1 VPAIVED
8 VQEEEMKKEK
18 LQKNTS
24 RPAGSLWKFKDW
36 HAILIIIGSVTI
48 FFRDVIFQKAFFW
61 EDFMYFFYPV
71 RNFAAV
77 SISQGELPLWNPYT
91 LCGMPFQADIQ
102 SAIFYIPN
110 LLLSLF
116 VSDGRLPFFWLEME
130 IVVHYMI
137 AGICM
142 YYLAKSFG
150 IERIYAL
157 FSGLV
162 FCLSGFMIAHAIHQ
176 VVICQVAW
184 FPLVVL
190 LFRRA
195 LRERSGLFMILC
207 GLILGHAVLAG
218 YPQVSLYIFF
228 FLFLLFVFEI
238 VVNARTAG
246 IKSSWPMA
254 PLAAGVIII
263 ALMVTAIQLLP
274 TIELAPLTQR
284 ADISYEKS
292 LDGSLTWSGFIT
304 LVIPKFFGSFGAQ
317 GGASYWLAGTY
328 GQYWETCVYIG
339 VMGLLTVIV
348 AGALIRKNKEVA
360 FLFGIVIFSLLYALG
375 DSFILHKFFYNF
387 IPGFNKFREPGRL
400 SLLWT
405 FAAALLSG
413 FGLQHMMELLQTN
426 KKLLLKIL
434 AVVAGFGIL
443 LWFGTQQGMLQS
455 VQDQRLAQQVHDIAT
470 NEATWSLVII
480 LLTCSIVFLRS
491 RGTLSM
497 SLTLVLLF
505 GVQFIDM
512 HLFGF
517 EQNNGKVNPK
527 EYFASSSNIVNFIK
541 QESGREF
548 FRVNSR
554 SGGTMM
560 VDRNQGMFDRIFLLE
575 GYSALVF
582 QRLYPPAKDRE
593 HANDLLNVKYY
604 VVIDEQ
610 QRKMSLGRSATYL
623 PRAFVVFDDSVMTNE
638 SAITSFMQSD
648 AFNPARTVV
657 LENAGPW
664 SLNDTLS
671 YHSATATISSYALG
685 TISLDVST
693 PKDGYLVLDEIYYP
707 GWKAY
712 VDGEEKQV
720 LRANWSLRAI
730 PVTGGQHRVALR
742 FEPAS
747 FRYGWWITLATL
759 ALCAAGIVYFRRT
772 QQPVVA

>member
-1 VPAIVED
+1 
-8 VQEEEMKKEK
+8 MKKEQV
-18 LQKNTS
+18 QKNS
-24 RPAGSLWKFKDW
+24 PRAAGSLWKFKDW
-36 HAILIIIGSVTI
+36 HAILIIVGTVTM
-48 FFRDVIFQKAFFW
+48 FFRDIILQKAFFW

-77 SISQGELPLWNPYT
+77 SLSQGELPLWNPYT

-116 VSDGRLPFFWLEME
+116 VTDGRLSFFWLEMQ
-130 IVVHYMI
+130 IVLHYMI

-150 IERIYAL
+150 IERLYAL

-190 LFRRA
+190 LFRRT
-195 LRERSGLFMILC
+195 LERRSGLLMIVC

-228 FLFLLFVFEI
+228 FLFLCFVFEFA
-238 VVNARTAG
+238 VKTRTAG
-246 IKSSWPMA
+246 VKGSWPMI
-254 PLAAGVIII
+254 PLAAGVVVI
-263 ALMVTAIQLLP
+263 ALLLTAIQLLP

-292 LDGSLTWSGFIT
+292 LDGSLTWGGLIT

-317 GGASYWLAGTY
+317 GGGSYWMEGASYGL
-328 GQYWETCVYIG
+328 YWETCIYIG
-339 VMGLLTVIV
+339 LLGLLSLVCAATLV
-348 AGALIRKNKEVA
+348 RKNKDVA
-360 FLFGIVIFSLLYALG
+360 FLFGIVVFSLLYALG
-375 DSFILHKFFYNF
+375 DSFFLHKFFYNF
-387 IPGFNKFREPGRL
+387 IPAFNKFREPGRL

-405 FAAALLSG
+405 FAAAILSG
-413 FGLQHMMELLQTN
+413 FGLQQLMELQQTN
-426 KKLLLKIL
+426 KKLLLKIIGT
-434 AVVAGFGIL
+434 VAAAGIL
-443 LWFGTQQGMLQS
+443 LWLGTQQGMLQS
-455 VQDQRLAQQVHDIAT
+455 LPDQRIAQQAHSIAT
-470 NEATWSLVII
+470 SEATGSLMII
-480 LLTCSIVFLRS
+480 LALCAIVWLRS
-491 RGTLSM
+491 RGTLSVP
-497 SLTLVLLF
+497 LTLILLF
-505 GVQFIDM
+505 GTQFVDI
-512 HLFGF
+512 HSFGF
-517 EQNNGKVNPK
+517 DQNNGKVNPK
-527 EYFASSSNIVNFIK
+527 EYFASSSNIVGFIK
-541 QESGREF
+541 QEGQKEF

-560 VDRNQGMFDRIFLLE
+560 VDRNQGMVDRVFLLE

-582 QRLYPPAKDRE
+582 RRLYPPAKDRE

-604 VVIDEQ
+604 VVINEA
-610 QRKMSLGRSATYL
+610 QRQMSLGRSATYL
-623 PRAFVVFDDSVMTNE
+623 PRAFVVFDDSVMTDE
-638 SAITSFMQSD
+638 SAISSFMQSD
-648 AFNPARTVV
+648 TFDPGRTVV
-657 LENAGPW
+657 LEEAGPW
-664 SLNDTLS
+664 SLGDTLS
-671 YHSATATISSYALG
+671 YHDAHVSISSYALG
-685 TISLDVST
+685 SIALDVSA

-712 VDGEEKQV
+712 VDGQERQV
-720 LRANWSLRAI
+720 LRADWSLRAV
-730 PVTGGQHRVALR
+730 PVTGGDHHVTLQ

-747 FRYGWWITLATL
+747 FRYGWWITLVTL

-772 QQPVVA
+772 QQPAVA